1 MRVLAIALV
10 ILSCTGAAAQDYT
23 FRVLVNEG
31 RNEVRNGSQ
40 WIPVKA
46 GAKLQSADELR
57 VTPNG
62 YVGLVHVSGI
72 PHEVKASGTYR
83 IADLAAKVKGGTSVL
98 NKYTDFILSSSE
110 KGGNS
115 LTATGAVH
123 RGPNEIIVF
132 LPDPKQA
139 IVFNEKISIA
149 WAKDPKTEVYVLRVN
164 SMFGDELDRMEVR
177 DTTAVLDLG
186 SPKLAREDNILVE
199 VSSKSDKERVS
210 ESFMLKRISDAD
222 KERIKS
228 SLAHIAAQTNDQTAL
243 NNLFLAS
250 FFEDNK
256 LLIDAATAYQEAI
269 RLAPNVPYFQDAFN
283 EFLARNGLN
292 TK

>member
-1 MRVLAIALV
+1 MRFITILMVVLC
-10 ILSCTGAAAQDYT
+10 CTAAAAQDYT
-23 FRVLVNEG
+23 FRVLVNKG
-31 RNEVRNGSQ
+31 QNEVRAGSQ
-40 WIPVKA
+40 WVPVKV
-46 GAKLQSADELR
+46 GAKLQSSDELR
-57 VTPNG
+57 VSANG
-62 YVGLVHVSGI
+62 YVGLVHVSGK
-72 PHEVKASGTYR
+72 PHEIKASGTYKV
-83 IADLAAKVKGGTSVL
+83 ADLAGKMNGGSSVL

-110 KGGNS
+110 NRGNN

-123 RGPNEIIVF
+123 RGPNEIVVF

-139 IVFNEKISIA
+139 IVFNERISIA
-149 WAKDPKTEVYVLRVN
+149 WAKDPKTDVYVLRVS

-177 DTTAVLDLG
+177 DTTAMLDL
-186 SPKLAREDNILVE
+186 STPKLAREDNILVE
-199 VSSKSDKERVS
+199 VSSKNDPERVS

-228 SLAHIAAQTNDQTAL
+228 SLAHIATQTSEQTAL
-243 NNLFLAS
+243 NNLYLAS

-269 RLAPNVPYFQDAFN
+269 RLAPNVPYFQEAFDQ
-283 EFLARNGLN
+283 FLARNGLK